1 MVRFQRESSIAP
13 VGPLCLDT
21 RPWKEGSSST
31 DLFSYRPLWLNI
43 VFFFFLPLHRLL
55 LLFYHHHLLLHIILI
70 FSFALLGENYYVSA
84 FCPFP

>member
-43 VFFFFLPLHRLL
+43 VFFFFLPLH
-55 LLFYHHHLLLHIILI
+55 HLLLHIILI